1 MLNNKRPFCFLA
13 NLGIYFKQNRLISQI
28 STSLSI
34 LLLISACSKLP
45 LQSLSRSKL
54 PTAFVSTPIADTKLK
69 TFLEGAIEQT
79 KYTRTYD
86 PAYVAIPY
94 PGGDVPRDRGVCTD
108 VVIRAFRAIDLDL
121 QKEVH
126 EDMRANFAVYPPDW
140 GLLQPDP
147 NIDHRRVPNLMTY
160 LKRQG
165 KHIQVSR
172 DAKAYLPGDIVT
184 WDLGQGQQHIGIVT
198 NLKAT
203 QNGPYLIVHNVGAGA
218 RVEDV
223 LFQWSVI
230 GHYRYF
236 EPAGT
241 QANLP
246 SRLRS

>member
-1 MLNNKRPFCFLA
+1 MLHFSQKLLSQNKVYPCVPF
-13 NLGIYFKQNRLISQI
+13 NRF
-28 STSLSI
+28 I
-34 LLLISACSKLP
+34 LLITIQSCLLGFIAGCRQTTLPSIPIHQASELIA
-45 LQSLSRSKL
+45 
-54 PTAFVSTPIADTKLK
+54 TPIADPKLK

-108 VVIRAFRAIDLDL
+108 VVIRAFRKIGLDL

-126 EDMRANFAVYPPDW
+126 EDMRANFTVYPPDW
-140 GLLQPDP
+140 GLSQPDS

-160 LKRQG
+160 FKRQG
-165 KHIQVSR
+165 KNLNISQQ
-172 DAKAYLPGDIVT
+172 ANAYKPGDIVT

-198 NLKAT
+198 HLKAAL
-203 QNGPYLIVHNVGAGA
+203 NDSYLIVHNVGAGT

-223 LFQWSVI
+223 LFQWPII

-236 EPAGT
+236 GTSET
-241 QANLP
+241 QAILP
-246 SRLRS
+246 SQLRS